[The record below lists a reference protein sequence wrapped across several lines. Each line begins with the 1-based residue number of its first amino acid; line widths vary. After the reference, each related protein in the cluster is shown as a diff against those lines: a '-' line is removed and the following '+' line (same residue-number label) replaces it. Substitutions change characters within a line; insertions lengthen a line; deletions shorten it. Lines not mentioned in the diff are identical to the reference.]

1 MQALRKD
8 CSIRKLYYIIS
19 AVEKNVFDWNWNF
32 VFLLVKFNYKNYLS
46 SFQLLFWDVT
56 QLPISDNISEQLKVE
71 VKREG
76 FSSYNNYIFWDELNI
91 SQEEHVALKV
101 YPQIKT
107 LSFNNCINVNLMVLL
122 NRNDYIKPI
131 NKMLSDSRKFNKRCT
146 KPGKEINSLLQQEE
160 RLTNFFKDWK
170 RSISD

>member
-46 SFQLLFWDVT
+46 FFELLFWHVT

-71 VKREG
+71 AKREG

-101 YPQIKT
+101 YTQIKT

-131 NKMLSDSRKFNKRCT
+131 NEMLSDSRKVNKRYT

-160 RLTNFFKDWK
+160 RLTNFFKDLK

>member
-1 MQALRKD
+1 MQILRKD
-8 CSIRKLYYIIS
+8 CSIRKLSYIIS

-46 SFQLLFWDVT
+46 SFELLFWDVT

-76 FSSYNNYIFWDELNI
+76 FSPYNNDSFWDELNI
-91 SQEEHVALKV
+91 SQEEHVTLKV

-131 NKMLSDSRKFNKRCT
+131 NEMLSDSRKFNKRYA

-160 RLTNFFKDWK
+160 RLINVFKDWK